1 MKRRTII
8 GGMAVCGILF
18 IVSIIVGFQLEE
30 YMKSITA
37 FFLWMLHGIYRGYRH
52 LRARTL
58 PDESVEDCSCPE
70 KSLRANPLASE
81 QVLAMFLNVK
91 DMRFRTTGALFVLIF
106 VLDFC
111 PPALF
116 YVLLILFVLSKI
128 WLFVSYLRLSRLMR
142 KNNICTVLDEKYGI
156 AWVLSG
162 RTGNDDG
169 NIVGNLPV
177 KKAPWGSIYEIF
189 RFKHYYVFRS
199 KSDEFFFFFSSCE
212 EKQACDRII
221 FARFLKRTGSRCSNL
236 PASDKNLTA
245 EAEGVKAKH
254 IAEEMKRRTV
264 QHCFKLCINPDRKP
278 ELTDSK
284 LGGLPYW
291 DKAKAFPTDKGGKP
305 MMLLIQINFSKNR
318 MAEPLPQKGILQ
330 FFISSDD
337 ENNLG
342 CDYDRLD
349 NQENFRVVYHE
360 QVDENVTLAQIE
372 AKGMPKC
379 EEVAFSPIMHERA
392 LDVHQGT
399 SFVQHNAIDF
409 DEVFAE
415 VIADLYNEHPTYVT
429 DYFAHTSSEDI
440 FFDEMAKDGDEP
452 QIQLLGHPSF
462 TQEDPRFNSQ
472 YGEYDTLLLQ
482 IPSIEDE
489 IMWGDMGI
497 ANFFIRK
504 EDLERFDFSRVI
516 YNWDC
521 Y

>member
-1 MKRRTII
+1 M
-8 GGMAVCGILF
+8 
-18 IVSIIVGFQLEE
+18 
-30 YMKSITA
+30 
-37 FFLWMLHGIYRGYRH
+37 
-52 LRARTL
+52 
-58 PDESVEDCSCPE
+58 
-70 KSLRANPLASE
+70 
-81 QVLAMFLNVK
+81 
-91 DMRFRTTGALFVLIF
+91 
-106 VLDFC
+106 
-111 PPALF
+111 
-116 YVLLILFVLSKI
+116 
-128 WLFVSYLRLSRLMR
+128 
-142 KNNICTVLDEKYGI
+142 
-156 AWVLSG
+156 
-162 RTGNDDG
+162 
-169 NIVGNLPV
+169 
-177 KKAPWGSIYEIF
+177 
-189 RFKHYYVFRS
+189 FRS
-199 KSDEFFFFFSSCE
+199 KSDEFLFFFSSCE

-245 EAEGVKAKH
+245 EAEEVKAKH